1 MFESSKRLFYAVF
14 LKIPENFF
22 LNFLRLHNTH
32 KLFFSHLIF
41 QFRPI
46 NFVPDSRAEDGINRL
61 LNRLYSV
68 WLRMAL
74 YGFII
79 NSEGFCSG
87 SLLWESALGSALGSA
102 MGALVPCSDPLCL
115 FPSSLWSPA
124 RSTGSLLLI
133 LSSHFSSLT
142 SPGYFE

>member
-87 SLLWESALGSALGSA
+87 SLLWESALGSAL
-102 MGALVPCSDPLCL
+102 VPCSDPLCL

-124 RSTGSLLLI
+124 RSTSSLLLI
-133 LSSHFSSLT
+133 LNSHNSSLH
-142 SPGYFE
+142 SLA